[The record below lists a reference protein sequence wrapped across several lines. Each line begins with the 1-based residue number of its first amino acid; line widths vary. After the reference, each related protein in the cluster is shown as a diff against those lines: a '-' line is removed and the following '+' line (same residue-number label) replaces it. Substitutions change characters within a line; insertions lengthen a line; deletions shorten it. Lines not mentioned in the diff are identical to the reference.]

1 VSCMGTVE
9 VASPGRVSSR
19 KEVAEPCLGGASLL
33 LLGEDFFGVAFFLGV
48 GLVEVDCSTSST
60 VFVGATSSKEGFSTG
75 VGPAFLLFDAVF
87 DLGGMLTDADG
98 FSASAVFVAD
108 FTVEGLAVGVVVEL
122 VDRGLSPGLIAGYGA
137 ARAPDVRRSAL
148 GMMGDGRRVV

>member
-1 VSCMGTVE
+1 M
-9 VASPGRVSSR
+9 
-19 KEVAEPCLGGASLL
+19 
-33 LLGEDFFGVAFFLGV
+33 

-60 VFVGATSSKEGFSTG
+60 VFVGATSSKEGFSRG

-108 FTVEGLAVGVVVEL
+108 LRVRALHVQWCLVGFPAVSLAGQEHL
-122 VDRGLSPGLIAGYGA
+122 QGRLLPSAGA
-137 ARAPDVRRSAL
+137 AAAH
-148 GMMGDGRRVV
+148 GDHMKSQF